1 MRSATHN
8 QRGAV
13 LVVSLLLL
21 LVMTMLVIST
31 VNTGT
36 INLRIVDNMRARQDA
51 EAVTQVAANQFLSD
65 GGNFMSPTAGAVITV
80 DGHDVTVTAP
90 ECVDARPATGY
101 TATWEL
107 TPDDTT
113 WEFDA
118 TIDNG
123 DSGAR
128 ASMRQGVEIRM
139 PAGSCP

>member
-1 MRSATHN
+1 MPSSN

-21 LVMTMLVIST
+21 LVMTMLVVSA

-36 INLRIVDNMRARQDA
+36 VNLRIVDNMRASQDA
-51 EAVTQVAANQFLSD
+51 QAVTQVASNEFMSD
-65 GGNFMSPTAGAVITV
+65 GDNFVAPTSGDTLEV
-80 DGHDVTVTAP
+80 DGHEVTLTAP

-101 TATWEL
+101 TATWDL

-113 WEFDA
+113 WEYDA
-118 TIDNG
+118 EITDGDN
-123 DSGAR
+123 GAR
-128 ASMRQGVEIRM
+128 ATLRQGVEIRM

>member
-1 MRSATHN
+1 MPSSH

-13 LVVSLLLL
+13 MVVSLLLL

-31 VNTGT
+31 VSTGT
-36 INLRIVDNMRARQDA
+36 INLRIVDNMRSRQDA
-51 EAVTQVAANQFLSD
+51 EAVTQVAANEFLSD
-65 GGNFMSPTAGAVITV
+65 GDNFISPTSGATLTV
-80 DGHDVTVTAP
+80 DGHAVTVTAP

-107 TPDDTT
+107 TPDDTV

-118 TIDNG
+118 TITDGDN
-123 DSGAR
+123 GAR
-128 ASMRQGVEIRM
+128 ATVRQGVEIRM

>member
-1 MRSATHN
+1 MVSTR

-21 LVMTMLVIST
+21 LVMTMLVVST

-36 INLRIVDNMRARQDA
+36 INLRIVDNMRSRQDA
-51 EAVTQVAANQFLSD
+51 EAVTQVAVNEFMSS
-65 GGNFMSPTAGAVITV
+65 GGNFVTPTSGATITV
-80 DGHDVTVTAP
+80 DGHDITVTAP

-101 TATWEL
+101 TATWAL
-107 TPDDTT
+107 TPEDTT

-118 TIDNG
+118 TITDGDN
-123 DSGAR
+123 GAR
-128 ASMRQGVEIRM
+128 ATIRQGVQIRM

>member
-1 MRSATHN
+1 MPSSH

-36 INLRIVDNMRARQDA
+36 MNLRIVDNMRSRQDA
-51 EAVTQVAANQFLSD
+51 EAVTQVAANEVLSAES
-65 GGNFMSPTAGAVITV
+65 NFVPPTSGDTITV

-90 ECVDARPATGY
+90 ECVAARPATGY
-101 TATWEL
+101 TATWDL

-113 WEFDA
+113 WEYDA
-118 TIDNG
+118 TMTDG
-123 DSGAR
+123 DGGAR
-128 ASMRQGVEIRM
+128 ATIRQGVQIRM